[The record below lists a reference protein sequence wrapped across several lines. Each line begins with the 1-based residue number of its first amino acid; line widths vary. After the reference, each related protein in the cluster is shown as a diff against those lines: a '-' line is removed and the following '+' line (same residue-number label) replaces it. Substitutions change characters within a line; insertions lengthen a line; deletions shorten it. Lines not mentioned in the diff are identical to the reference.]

1 MAIRKNVTWQWRHD
15 GFSYKTNF
23 SPVRDFI
30 LKMPQAT
37 HSLDQCPLLCE
48 VSQKSIREISR
59 YHGLLEKGYI
69 THIRLANDPY
79 HHIGHC
85 TGCPLKSILY
95 CFLPFYSIAIFRK
108 DFRGQP
114 STVNCGVLHG
124 NLMLC

>member
-1 MAIRKNVTWQWRHD
+1 MQKNLLLFGCFRK
-15 GFSYKTNF
+15 GF
-23 SPVRDFI
+23 
-30 LKMPQAT
+30 
-37 HSLDQCPLLCE
+37 
-48 VSQKSIREISR
+48 
-59 YHGLLEKGYI
+59 I

-95 CFLPFYSIAIFRK
+95 CFLPFYSFAIFRK

-114 STVNCGVLHG
+114 STVNSGVLHG